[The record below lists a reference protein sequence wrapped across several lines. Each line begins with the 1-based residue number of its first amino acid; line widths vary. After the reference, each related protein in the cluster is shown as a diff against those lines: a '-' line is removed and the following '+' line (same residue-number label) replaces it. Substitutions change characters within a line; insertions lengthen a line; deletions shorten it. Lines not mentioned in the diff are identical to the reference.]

1 MAMRQRQVKNTYALD
16 QPTMDDMMITWFN
29 EVSNRIL
36 SLCHPPYDNSGILRA
51 AKMQDAIHVGE
62 IVQRKT
68 WLMRSKETEVK
79 KQLSMFVIFDA
90 FRMPFLL
97 YQAFLRFSATLRY
110 PHALHDGV
118 TVVSS
123 SSNEGFRSSYHFVHR
138 CQLRGDHEFCSWTM
152 LIESPREVD

>member
-1 MAMRQRQVKNTYALD
+1 
-16 QPTMDDMMITWFN
+16 
-29 EVSNRIL
+29 
-36 SLCHPPYDNSGILRA
+36 
-51 AKMQDAIHVGE
+51 MQDAIHVGE

-97 YQAFLRFSATLRY
+97 YQALLRSLATLRY

-123 SSNEGFRSSYHFVHR
+123 SGVPTTSLTVVNFVAIMNVALVP
-138 CQLRGDHEFCSWTM
+138 C
-152 LIESPREVD
+152 